1 MLVDMKVTAFLDEL
15 KSDSPA
21 PGGGSISA
29 LAGALGAGLSMM
41 VSGLTEGN
49 AKYESAQSEL
59 VLLKPQLEG
68 CIQRL
73 TTCVDE
79 DTAMFNKVMD
89 AYRLPKSTDEEK
101 AQRSAAIQLA
111 LKGAAELP
119 LEVANLCKN
128 VLVLSKRMLQIGNTN
143 AASDAAVAGQ
153 MAHAGMWGAIYNV
166 RINLGTIKDTV
177 FVEDMKCKVANI
189 LAEADVA
196 MQEMLAEVESK
207 IGC

>member
-29 LAGALGAGLSMM
+29 LAGALGAGLAMM

-196 MQEMLAEVESK
+196 MQEMLAEVENK

>member
-29 LAGALGAGLSMM
+29 LAGALGAGLAMM

>member
-196 MQEMLAEVESK
+196 MQEMLAEVENK